1 MVAVL
6 GVLLHPLKVLLVAL
20 EAPGVVLELGDGI
33 APLQG
38 VVEHLGLLQPILL
51 TFQTEWK

>member
-20 EAPGVVLELGDGI
+20 EAPRVVLELGDSI

-38 VVEHLGLLQPILL
+38 VVENLGLLQPILL